1 MTYACYYNKVRTHRS
16 LDKDA
21 PVSRPVQRTGSIK
34 SQPILGGLH
43 HHYVRVEV
51 FGTHSHSIFVSE
63 DNFDPKDSLLFGSML
78 GHYTL
83 ANCTGLSVCRANR
96 ILDSLLRTLKRPRPR
111 ERAAWPKIRIFRR
124 VIEAW
129 PNGIEDEVAG
139 EISAR
144 SKILRLSNAR
154 DLRLRML
161 AARLGNA
168 G

>member
-1 MTYACYYNKVRTHRS
+1 MPAITTRS
-16 LDKDA
+16 E
-21 PVSRPVQRTGSIK
+21 RTGHWIKMRQSPVRFSALEASNRSQSLAGFITTTSESRFSVHTAIRSSSPRTISI
-34 SQPILGGLH
+34 
-43 HHYVRVEV
+43 
-51 FGTHSHSIFVSE
+51 
-63 DNFDPKDSLLFGSML
+63 PKTAFCSAACSAI
-78 GHYTL
+78 TPWRTAL
-83 ANCTGLSVCRANR
+83 ACQCARANR